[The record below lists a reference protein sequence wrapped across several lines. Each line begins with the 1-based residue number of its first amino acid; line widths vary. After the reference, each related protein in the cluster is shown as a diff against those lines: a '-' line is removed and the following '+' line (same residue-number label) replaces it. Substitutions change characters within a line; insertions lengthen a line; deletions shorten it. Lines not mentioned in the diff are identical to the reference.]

1 MKFEVLLLH
10 KYCVNV
16 LIISCRLSKNGEPFE
31 AKILIPHMKIDAN
44 YTSSGV
50 LIVLPASGGGFFHA
64 DLGQLQ
70 TFIMRIQLGTKKRD
84 NS

>member
-1 MKFEVLLLH
+1 
-10 KYCVNV
+10 
-16 LIISCRLSKNGEPFE
+16 
-31 AKILIPHMKIDAN
+31 MKIDAN

-70 TFIMRIQLGTKKRD
+70 TFIIRTQLETKKEIIV
-84 NS
+84 NTKQHFFILYFG